1 MLQPAEA
8 ASNTVIS
15 WLQDNNV
22 TVIEDDGDWVNFKT
36 NIATANRLL
45 CTEFLWYQNDYKGK
59 ERLRTLQYSVPSE
72 VAQHINFVQ
81 PTIRFGNLRPM
92 RSLVLDEDVGKH
104 LDSQSKGWS
113 EMSPSAVNATC
124 NTTITPQCL
133 LELYNVHYKADPK
146 NGNKIG
152 YASFLEE
159 YARYDDLALFEKQFA
174 PYAVRRNFSVIE
186 FNSGLNNQTSTDDSG
201 EANLDNQ
208 YVVGVGFP
216 TPVTEFSTGGRGY
229 VVATSFSK

>member
-1 MLQPAEA
+1 MLQPTEE

-22 TVIEDDGDWVNFKT
+22 TAIEDDGDWINFQT
-36 NIATANRLL
+36 NVVIANRLL
-45 CTEFLWYQNDYKGK
+45 GTEFLWYQSGYKGK
-59 ERLRTLQYSVPSE
+59 ERLRTLRYSVPSE

-81 PTIRFGNLRPM
+81 PTIRFGSLRPM
-92 RSLVLDEDVGKH
+92 RSLDLDKGAGEHVE
-104 LDSQSKGWS
+104 SQHKWLPEKRTSV
-113 EMSPSAVNATC
+113 VNATC

-133 LELYNVHYKADPK
+133 LELYNVHYKADPH

-159 YARYDDLALFEKQFA
+159 YARYADLALFEKQFA
-174 PYAVRRNFSVIE
+174 PYAVRKNFSVVE
-186 FNSGLNNQTSTDDSG
+186 FNKGLNGQNSTEDSG

-229 VVATSFSK
+229 YT